1 MDSTRST
8 PAAGWPLLALHPGLM
23 LAALAIYPM
32 LANDFFILQIG
43 GQTLMLGLIALSLML
58 LAGYGGMVTL
68 SQMTVAGISA
78 YMVALLGDSHGGASL
93 GWPWWLAIP
102 AAIMVAVI
110 AAAFIGALSAKTEGI
125 YTIMITLAVG
135 VAVFYLVLQNRVI
148 FNGFQGLSHVRPPV
162 VLGVDWRTP
171 VAFYY
176 LALACAVAG
185 YYFVWRLRR
194 TAFGLAL
201 QGIRDNPRRMSA
213 LGYDVIRHRIAA
225 HAMAGAIAGV
235 GGVLLAWYNTFVSPA
250 TVGVDA
256 MINVL
261 LVAVIGGIRHP
272 LGAFLGAAVFVL
284 LQSFAIDL
292 IGSQR
297 FRLLIGLIFL
307 STVLFSQDG
316 LLGLWA
322 QCRRWWVS
330 VAGRR
335 PFLISSSELPDR

>member
-1 MDSTRST
+1 MDTLRST
-8 PAAGWPLLALHPGLM
+8 FAASRPRTALAPGLM

-32 LANDFFILQIG
+32 FANDFFILQIG
-43 GQTLMLGLIALSLML
+43 GQTLIIGLIALSLML

-68 SQMTVAGISA
+68 SQMTVAGVSA
-78 YMVALLGDSHGGASL
+78 YLVALLGDSHGGVSL

-102 AAIMVAVI
+102 AAILVAVI
-110 AAAFIGALSAKTEGI
+110 VAAFIGALSANTEGI

-135 VAVFYLVLQNRVI
+135 VAVFYLVLQNRTI
-148 FNGFQGLSHVRPPV
+148 FNGFQGLSHVRPPMV
-162 VLGVDWRTP
+162 FGVDWRAPST
-171 VAFYY
+171 FYY
-176 LALACAVAG
+176 LALACAAAG
-185 YYFVWRLRR
+185 YYFVSRLRR
-194 TAFGLAL
+194 TTFGLAL

-261 LVAVIGGIRHP
+261 LVAVIGGIRSP

-322 QCRRWWVS
+322 HCRRWWGM
-330 VAGRR
+330 AIDRR
-335 PFLISSSELPDR
+335 HS

>member
-1 MDSTRST
+1 MDTIRST
-8 PAAGWPLLALHPGLM
+8 SAACWWRMGLRPGLM
-23 LAALAIYPM
+23 LAALVIYPM
-32 LANDFFILQIG
+32 FANDFFILQIG
-43 GQTLMLGLIALSLML
+43 GQMLIIGLIALSLML

-78 YMVALLGDSHGGASL
+78 YLVALLGDSHGGVSL
-93 GWPWWLAIP
+93 GWPWWRARL

-110 AAAFIGALSAKTEGI
+110 AAAFIGALSANTEGI

-135 VAVFYLVLQNRVI
+135 VAVFYLVLQNRTI
-148 FNGFQGLSHVRPPV
+148 FNGFQGLSHIRPPM
-162 VLGVDWRTP
+162 VLGVDWRAP
-171 VAFYY
+171 FAFYY
-176 LALACAVAG
+176 LTLACAVAG
-185 YYFVWRLRR
+185 YYFVWRLRC

-235 GGVLLAWYNTFVSPA
+235 GGVLLAWYNTFMSPA

-272 LGAFLGAAVFVL
+272 LGAF
-284 LQSFAIDL
+284 
-292 IGSQR
+292 
-297 FRLLIGLIFL
+297 
-307 STVLFSQDG
+307 
-316 LLGLWA
+316 WA
-322 QCRRWWVS
+322 LPYSCCCRALRS
-330 VAGRR
+330 
-335 PFLISSSELPDR
+335 I